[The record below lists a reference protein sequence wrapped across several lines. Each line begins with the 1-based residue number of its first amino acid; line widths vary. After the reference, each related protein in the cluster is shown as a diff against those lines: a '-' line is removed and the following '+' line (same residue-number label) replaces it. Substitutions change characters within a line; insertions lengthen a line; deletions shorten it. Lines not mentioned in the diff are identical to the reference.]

1 MMQLTIIG
9 LGNQAKSW
17 ALNLKDSGF
26 PLRVALRAN
35 SPSIKSAMA
44 LGLEVVEIGSNEF
57 YAADFFALLTPDSS
71 HEEFLSEHG
80 RGFKQGAHVLY
91 AHGFSVV
98 AFEFEKKY
106 PHLNHLLFA
115 PKSIGTELRNQYLIK
130 GHLGAVYSLEHATHS
145 HPKLKDWLKNLATAL
160 GITLGP
166 YETSFKKETEADLFS
181 EQGLL
186 CSLIPYTAEKMFQHL
201 VENGVEKELAYF
213 ECWHE
218 LKLIVNAM
226 VEKGPL
232 EFFELISPNALVGA
246 HKGRQRLMKPE
257 MIQNLTLLMTEIQD
271 GTFNAELK
279 ASSVEETRGKIREFW
294 KNSLLQ
300 KTHDLLKR
308 DQK

>member
-26 PLRVALRAN
+26 PFRVALRPH
-35 SPSIKSAMA
+35 SKSIQSAKA
-44 LGLEVVEIGSNEF
+44 LGLEVVEIGSEEF
-57 YAADFFALLTPDSS
+57 YTADFYALLTPDSS
-71 HEEFLSEHG
+71 HQEFLSEHG
-80 RGFKQGAHVLY
+80 PGFKQGDHFLY

-98 AFEFEKKY
+98 TYEFEKKY
-106 PHLNHLLFA
+106 PHLNHILFA

-130 GHLGAVYSLEHATHS
+130 GHLGAVYSLEHSSDT
-145 HPKLKDWLKNLATAL
+145 PPELEVWVKNLATAL
-160 GITLGP
+160 GITMGP
-166 YETSFKKETEADLFS
+166 YKTTFKKETEADLFS

-201 VENGVEKELAYF
+201 IENGVEKELAYF

-246 HKGRQRLMKPE
+246 HKGHQRLMKPE
-257 MIQNLTLLMTEIQD
+257 MIQNLKSLMTEIQD
-271 GTFNAELK
+271 GTFNAELE
-279 ASSVEETRGKIREFW
+279 ASHVEEIRGKIRHFW
-294 KNSLLQ
+294 KNSDLQ
-300 KTHDLLKR
+300 KTHEMLKR
-308 DQK
+308 EQK

>member
-26 PLRVALRAN
+26 PLRVALRPH
-35 SPSIKSAMA
+35 SKSIQSAKA
-44 LGLEVVEIGSNEF
+44 LGLEVVEIGSKEF
-57 YAADFFALLTPDSS
+57 YAADFYALLTPDSS
-71 HEEFLSEHG
+71 HQEFLSEHAP
-80 RGFKQGAHVLY
+80 GFKQGAHFLY

-98 AFEFEKKY
+98 TYEFEKKY
-106 PHLNHLLFA
+106 PHLNHILFA

-130 GHLGAVYSLEHATHS
+130 GHLGAVYSLEHSSDT
-145 HPKLKDWLKNLATAL
+145 PPELEVWVKNLATAL
-160 GITLGP
+160 GITMGP
-166 YETSFKKETEADLFS
+166 YKTTFKKETEADLFS

-201 VENGVEKELAYF
+201 IENGVEKELAYF

-246 HKGRQRLMKPE
+246 HKGHQRLMKPE
-257 MIQNLTLLMTEIQD
+257 MIQNLKSLMTEIQD
-271 GTFNAELK
+271 GTFNAELE
-279 ASSVEETRGKIREFW
+279 ASHVEEIRGKTRQFW
-294 KNSLLQ
+294 KNSDLQ
-300 KTHDLLKR
+300 KTHETLKR
-308 DQK
+308 EQK